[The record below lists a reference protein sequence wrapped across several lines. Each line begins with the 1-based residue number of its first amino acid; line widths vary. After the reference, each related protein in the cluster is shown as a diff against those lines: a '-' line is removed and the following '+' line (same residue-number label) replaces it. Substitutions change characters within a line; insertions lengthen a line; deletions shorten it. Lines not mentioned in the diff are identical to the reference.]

1 MIHNL
6 IPPLLSWPR
15 RKIKI
20 AVEIAIPV
28 IVIVFIVSITVYCG
42 IWPPVSTVASES
54 MTHSDY
60 WDPGTLNVG
69 DIVFVKRVTDVPGP
83 VITYVVGRET
93 GYSTYGEYGN
103 VILYKNPSGETI
115 IHRAIF
121 YLCWNGST
129 PEVQGY
135 HGQSWIIINDS
146 YVIIMDMGYAHRNLF
161 VNLKGMQGH
170 DGFIT
175 VGDYN
180 LAVAAAPIKF
190 NSTLTVYKAA
200 DQNIGITNLPVS
212 ARNIVGIAFWDIP
225 WFGLIKLNILRLYGK
240 WPQYNEVAKDS
251 YDLLGGVTFLILLA
265 IFFPYSRFIGNNR
278 KRSRNIKNKR
288 KG

>member
-1 MIHNL
+1 MSPNRKKAKTIAEITIPL
-6 IPPLLSWPR
+6 I
-15 RKIKI
+15 
-20 AVEIAIPV
+20 
-28 IVIVFIVSITVYCG
+28 IVVFLVSVTLYSG

-69 DIVFVKRVTDVPGP
+69 DIVFVKKVDNLPGP
-83 VITYVVGRET
+83 VITYVIGRET

-121 YLCWNGST
+121 YLYWNGST

-170 DGFIT
+170 NGFIT
-175 VGDYN
+175 AGDYN

-190 NSTLTVYKAA
+190 NSTLTVYEAA

-212 ARNIVGIAFWDIP
+212 KNIVGIAFWDIP

-240 WPQYNEVAKDS
+240 WPEYNEVAKDS
-251 YDLLGGVTFLILLA
+251 YDLLGAATFLILLA
-265 IFFPYSRFIGNNR
+265 VFFPYSRVLGG
-278 KRSRNIKNKR
+278 KKKR
-288 KG
+288 KKGSR